1 MAEPAQQTS
10 IVDRLRSFGL
20 GPEDLYRAATRAISP
35 AMIPMDL
42 LRQYYTRSA
51 APAPQTTQVAPE
63 ERGAPAAASAGAPAG
78 TSAAPPRASSV
89 VTPGAA
95 AAPVPVATPVA
106 SEPSLLETLRQAV
119 ARDVAPQE
127 STANNLA
134 AFGRGVLSNRGS
146 FLDNLSAGLA
156 AQEDAAKSRRT
167 EMRQALEVQA
177 RIAEAERKAKNEEAK
192 LAAEAP
198 LREAQA
204 YYYRN
209 FAGRRPGE
217 GAGTPRIMSQRDIAN
232 LRIQADRLALTEI
245 DKLYSGPFAPPRG
258 PDYARQVREKS
269 DELFMKAVEDAR
281 RGGAVF
287 ERDPMA
293 SSAPANPA
301 VPTIQPRSQAAQ

>member
-20 GPEDLYRAATRAISP
+20 GPEDLYRATTGAISP
-35 AMIPMDL
+35 AMILMDL

-51 APAPQTTQVAPE
+51 APAPQTTQVAPVGN
-63 ERGAPAAASAGAPAG
+63 GAPAAAPAGASAGA
-78 TSAAPPRASSV
+78 AARPGASSV

-217 GAGTPRIMSQRDIAN
+217 GAGTPRVLSQRDIAN

-245 DKLYSGPFAPPRG
+245 EKLYSGPFAPPRG
-258 PDYARQVREKS
+258 PDFGRQVREKS
-269 DELFMKAVEDAR
+269 DELFRRAVDDAR

-287 ERDPMA
+287 EVDPLA
-293 SSAPANPA
+293 SSAQAAPA
-301 VPTIQPRSQAAQ
+301 VPQIQPRSQAAQ

>member
-51 APAPQTTQVAPE
+51 APAPQTSQVAPVE
-63 ERGAPAAASAGAPAG
+63 NGTPSAAPAGAPAG
-78 TSAAPPRASSV
+78 TPAARPRASSV

-95 AAPVPVATPVA
+95 AAPVPAATPVA

-156 AQEDAAKSRRT
+156 AQEDAAKSRRA

-217 GAGTPRIMSQRDIAN
+217 GASTPRVMSQRDIAN
-232 LRIQADRLALTEI
+232 LRIQAGRLALTEI
-245 DKLYSGPFAPPRG
+245 DKLYSGPFAPQRG
-258 PDYARQVREKS
+258 PDYDRQVREKA
-269 DELFMKAVEDAR
+269 DQLFRQAVEDAR

-287 ERDPMA
+287 EVDPLA
-293 SSAPANPA
+293 SSAQAAPA